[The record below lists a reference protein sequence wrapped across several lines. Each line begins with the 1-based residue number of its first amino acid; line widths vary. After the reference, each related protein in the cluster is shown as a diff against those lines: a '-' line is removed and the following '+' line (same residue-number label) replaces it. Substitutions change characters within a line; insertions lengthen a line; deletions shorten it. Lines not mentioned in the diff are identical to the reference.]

1 MKKKN
6 LFTRF
11 TPYLLPFRK
20 SLYLGFISGLLGGG
34 ASVFTT
40 FFIGRGIGQLNGPQ
54 QVNFTNLGKIILMLG
69 LVMLLA
75 SITQYFTQFFAN
87 KIAYQ
92 SVNRLRK
99 DALDHLDQLPL
110 KFFDNSSQGD
120 ILSRFTNDMDNIS
133 IAVTAVFNQLF
144 QGLTTVIL
152 ALIFMLWL
160 SPLLTL
166 TVLVTTP
173 LIFLTNFLVA
183 KYSNKTFKAQ
193 QEILGELSGFAKE
206 GISQEKIVLAFQQEK
221 KRQQI
226 FQDLNQTLY
235 EKGQKAQY
243 ASSLTNPMAR
253 LVDHLAYVLIALIA
267 GLLYLYYPQTMTIGI
282 LSSFTIYATQFSK
295 PFIELSGLMTQLQT
309 AQIGLARSFQ
319 ILDYPLETP
328 DATAKVLKNPQGYV
342 DFSHVYFSY
351 EKDQP
356 LISDFNLKVK
366 PGEKVAIVGKTG
378 AGKSTLVNLLMR
390 FYEVDAGE
398 ILVDGKNINTYT
410 RDSLR
415 ESFGMVLQDTWLLE
429 ASIADNLRFAA
440 PNASDE
446 EIILACKKA
455 HIHHFIESLPDGYHT
470 ILGLG
475 GVSISNGQ
483 RQLLTIARTM
493 LKNPPMLILDEA
505 TSSVDTLTELQI
517 QDGFNQMMVGKTSFV
532 IAHRLST
539 IQNADLILVLEN
551 GQIIEQGSHKLLLE
565 KKGAYHK
572 LYHAQFTNTLEA

>member
-1 MKKKN
+1 MKKN
-6 LFTRF
+6 PLLTRF
-11 TPYLLPFRK
+11 TPYLLPFK
-20 SLYLGFISGLLGGG
+20 GPLYLGFLSGLLGGS

-40 FFIGRGIGQLNGPQ
+40 FFIGKGVDQLSGKN
-54 QVNFTNLGKIILMLG
+54 QVHFAALGKILLLLG
-69 LVMLLA
+69 LVMFF
-75 SITQYFTQFFAN
+75 SSVTQYFTQFFAN

-99 DALDHLDQLPL
+99 DTLTHLDHLPL
-110 KFFDNSSQGD
+110 KFFDNTSQGD
-120 ILSRFTNDMDNIS
+120 LLSRFTNDMDNIS

-173 LIFLTNFLVA
+173 LIFLVNFLVA
-183 KYSNKTFKAQ
+183 KYSSKTFKAQ

-206 GISQEKIVLAFQQEK
+206 GITQEKIVLAFQQEK
-221 KRQQI
+221 KRQRV
-226 FQDLNQTLY
+226 FQELNQTLY

-253 LVDHLAYVLIALIA
+253 LVDHLAFVLIALTA
-267 GLLYLYYPQTMTIGI
+267 GILYLYYPQTMTIGI

-309 AQIGLARSFQ
+309 AQVGLARSFQ
-319 ILDYPLETP
+319 ILDEVAESS
-328 DATAKVLKNPQGYV
+328 DEKAQVLKNPQGKIR
-342 DFSHVYFSY
+342 FSHVFFSY
-351 EKDQP
+351 EKNRP
-356 LISDFNLKVK
+356 LITDFNLAVQ

-390 FYEVDAGE
+390 FYDVDQGE
-398 ILVDGKNINTYT
+398 IALDDQNIQTYT

-415 ESFGMVLQDTWLLE
+415 QSFGMVLQDTWLLE
-429 ASIADNLRFAA
+429 ASIADNLKFAA
-440 PNASDE
+440 PNATDE
-446 EIILACKKA
+446 EMITACKKA
-455 HIHHFIESLPDGYHT
+455 HIHHFIESLPEGYQT

-475 GVSISNGQ
+475 GLTISNGQ

-551 GQIIEQGSHKLLLE
+551 GQIVEQGQHEALLA
-565 KKGAYHK
+565 KKGAYYK